1 MAKKDIKIKNMLTF
15 QTLGNVSINQKI
27 LCRSFF
33 CLIAITKLE
42 TKAPPENKFVF
53 LSKNQAFWLIDF
65 ILPSPLKLLFFTPL
79 PIVQWSGV
87 TDPS

>member
-1 MAKKDIKIKNMLTF
+1 MLTF

-42 TKAPPENKFVF
+42 TKAPPESKFAF
-53 LSKNQAFWLIDF
+53 FSKNQAFSIIDF
-65 ILPSPLKLLFFTPL
+65 ILTAKPPQTFILHPSAHSAVVWCDRSKLGFLL
-79 PIVQWSGV
+79 HS
-87 TDPS
+87 S